1 MQPDYCF
8 ESKDKKSMEEL
19 RKKIKSLTDKNG
31 NYLFK
36 ERYNPVGLKVN
47 FSLKNLKS
55 VSNSGDCKINNI
67 NFKKLLIE
75 NDVDDVFIVG
85 TAALRDAKNSEEIIE
100 NIKRKYDFEVEVL
113 SGHEEGITTSI
124 GVLHFMESTENFL
137 IIDIGGRS
145 TEFIY
150 EFENK
155 IISKSLN
162 LGVVTLS
169 EKYFSNLPISQEL
182 IDEAKLKIETELSQ
196 LDIKDK
202 KNVIGVSGTALSLA
216 SIFLDQQ
223 NFNEEELHEI
233 KIDINNVQEI
243 NKRILKMTE
252 AEIITKFR
260 GIDPKRAST
269 ITSGIFL
276 LEIILSHYSNSP
288 IIISK
293 NDILEGLILKKY

>member
-1 MQPDYCF
+1 MVKLASID
-8 ESKDKKSMEEL
+8 L
-19 RKKIKSLTDKNG
+19 G
-31 NYLFK
+31 
-36 ERYNPVGLKVN
+36 
-47 FSLKNLKS
+47 
-55 VSNSGDCKINNI
+55 SNSTRLLIAEVNDQGLNVLTRMHIVTKMSEKIEQTGVISTEAFKRVNSALR

-75 NDVDDVFIVG
+75 NDVDDVFVVG
-85 TAALRDAKNSEEIIE
+85 TAALRDAKNSDEIIE
-100 NIKRKYDFEVEVL
+100 NIRRKYDFEVEVL

-124 GVLHFMESTENFL
+124 GVLHFMQNTENFL

-169 EKYFSNLPISQEL
+169 EKYFSNLPIGQEL

-216 SIFLDQQ
+216 SIFIDQQ

-233 KIDINNVQEI
+233 KIDIDNIQAI

-276 LEIILSHYSNSP
+276 LEIILSNYSNSA

>member
-1 MQPDYCF
+1 MVKLASID
-8 ESKDKKSMEEL
+8 L
-19 RKKIKSLTDKNG
+19 G
-31 NYLFK
+31 
-36 ERYNPVGLKVN
+36 
-47 FSLKNLKS
+47 
-55 VSNSGDCKINNI
+55 SNSTRLLIAEVNDQGLNVLTRMHIVTKMSEKIEQTGVISTEAFKRVNSALR

-75 NDVDDVFIVG
+75 NDVDDVFVVG
-85 TAALRDAKNSEEIIE
+85 TAALRDAKNSDEMIE
-100 NIKRKYDFEVEVL
+100 NIRRKYDFEVEVL

-124 GVLHFMESTENFL
+124 GVLHFMQNTENFL

-155 IISKSLN
+155 IVSKSLN

-169 EKYFSNLPISQEL
+169 EKYFSNLPIGQEL

-223 NFNEEELHEI
+223 NFNEEELHKI
-233 KIDINNVQEI
+233 KIDTDNVQEI

>member
-1 MQPDYCF
+1 MVKLASIDLGSNSTRLLIVEVDDQGF
-8 ESKDKKSMEEL
+8 NVLL
-19 RKKIKSLTDKNG
+19 RKHVVTKMSENIEQTGVISTG
-31 NYLFK
+31 AFK
-36 ERYNPVGLKVN
+36 RVN
-47 FSLKNLKS
+47 STLR
-55 VSNSGDCKINNI
+55 D
-67 NFKKLLIE
+67 FKKLLIA
-75 NDVDDVFIVG
+75 NDVDDVFVVG
-85 TAALRDAKNSEEIIE
+85 TAALRDAKNSDEIIE
-100 NIKRKYDFEVEVL
+100 NIRRKYDFEVEVL
-113 SGHEEGITTSI
+113 SGHEEGITTSV
-124 GVLHFMESTENFL
+124 GVLHFMQNTENFL

-155 IISKSLN
+155 IVSKSLN

-169 EKYFSNLPISQEL
+169 EKYFSNLPIGQEL

-216 SIFLDQQ
+216 SIFLDQK

-233 KIDINNVQEI
+233 KIDIDNVQEI
-243 NKRILKMTE
+243 NKRILKMSE

-276 LEIILSHYSNSP
+276 LEIILSHYSNSA

>member
-1 MQPDYCF
+1 MVKLASID
-8 ESKDKKSMEEL
+8 L
-19 RKKIKSLTDKNG
+19 G
-31 NYLFK
+31 
-36 ERYNPVGLKVN
+36 
-47 FSLKNLKS
+47 
-55 VSNSGDCKINNI
+55 SNSTRLLIAEVNDQGLYVLIRMHIVTKMSEKIEQTGEISTEAFKRVNSALR

-75 NDVDDVFIVG
+75 NNIDDVFVVG
-85 TAALRDAKNSEEIIE
+85 TAALRDAKNSDEIIG
-100 NIKRKYDFEVEVL
+100 NIRRKYDFEVEVL

-124 GVLHFMESTENFL
+124 GVLHFMQNTENFL

-155 IISKSLN
+155 IVSKSLN

-169 EKYFSNLPISQEL
+169 EKYFSNLPIGQEL

-276 LEIILSHYSNSP
+276 LETILSHYSNSP

>member
-1 MQPDYCF
+1 M
-8 ESKDKKSMEEL
+8 L
-19 RKKIKSLTDKNG
+19 IA
-31 NYLFK
+31 
-36 ERYNPVGLKVN
+36 
-47 FSLKNLKS
+47 
-55 VSNSGDCKINNI
+55 NN
-67 NFKKLLIE
+67 
-75 NDVDDVFIVG
+75 VDDVFVVG

-124 GVLHFMESTENFL
+124 GVLHFMQNTENFL

-150 EFENK
+150 EFEKK

-169 EKYFSNLPISQEL
+169 EKYFSNLPIDQKL

-196 LDIKDK
+196 LNIKNK

-216 SIFLDQQ
+216 SIFLDQKK
-223 NFNEEELHEI
+223 FNEEELHEI
-233 KIDINNVQEI
+233 KIDIDNIQEI

-252 AEIITKFR
+252 AEIITKFK

-269 ITSGIFL
+269 VTSGIFL
-276 LEIILSHYSNSP
+276 LEIIIGYYSNSP

>member
-1 MQPDYCF
+1 MVKLASID
-8 ESKDKKSMEEL
+8 L
-19 RKKIKSLTDKNG
+19 G
-31 NYLFK
+31 
-36 ERYNPVGLKVN
+36 
-47 FSLKNLKS
+47 
-55 VSNSGDCKINNI
+55 SNSTRLLIAEVDDQGFNVLIRKHVVTKMSENI
-67 NFKKLLIE
+67 EQTGVISTEAFKRVNSTLRNFKKLLIA
-75 NDVDDVFIVG
+75 NDVDDVFVIG
-85 TAALRDAKNSEEIIE
+85 TAALRDAKNSDEIIE
-100 NIKRKYDFEVEVL
+100 NIKKKYNFEVEVL

-124 GVLHFMESTENFL
+124 GVLHFMQNTENFL

-169 EKYFSNLPISQEL
+169 EKYFSNLPIGQES

-216 SIFLDQQ
+216 SIFIDQQ

-233 KIDINNVQEI
+233 KIDIDNIQAI

-276 LEIILSHYSNSP
+276 LEIILSHYSNSS

>member
-1 MQPDYCF
+1 MVKLASID
-8 ESKDKKSMEEL
+8 L
-19 RKKIKSLTDKNG
+19 G
-31 NYLFK
+31 
-36 ERYNPVGLKVN
+36 
-47 FSLKNLKS
+47 
-55 VSNSGDCKINNI
+55 SNSTRLLIAEVNDQGLNVLTRMHIVTKMSEKIEQTGVISTEAFKRVNSALR

-124 GVLHFMESTENFL
+124 GVLHFMQNTENFL

-169 EKYFSNLPISQEL
+169 EKYFSNLPIGQEL

-216 SIFLDQQ
+216 SIFIDQQ

-233 KIDINNVQEI
+233 KIDIDNIQAI

-276 LEIILSHYSNSP
+276 LEIILSNYSNSA

>member
-1 MQPDYCF
+1 MVKLASID
-8 ESKDKKSMEEL
+8 L
-19 RKKIKSLTDKNG
+19 G
-31 NYLFK
+31 
-36 ERYNPVGLKVN
+36 
-47 FSLKNLKS
+47 
-55 VSNSGDCKINNI
+55 SNSTRLLITEVNDQGFNVLIRMHVVTKMSEKIEQTGEISIEAFKRVNSALR

-75 NDVDDVFIVG
+75 NDVDDVFVIG
-85 TAALRDAKNSEEIIE
+85 TAALRDAKNSDEIIE
-100 NIKRKYDFEVEVL
+100 NIRKKYDFEVEVL
-113 SGHEEGITTSI
+113 SGHDEGITTSI
-124 GVLHFMESTENFL
+124 GVLHFMENSENFL

-169 EKYFSNLPISQEL
+169 EKYFSNLPINQEL
-182 IDEAKLKIETELSQ
+182 IDKAKLKIETELSQ

-233 KIDINNVQEI
+233 KIDIDNIQEI

-260 GIDPKRAST
+260 GIDPKRAAT
-269 ITSGIFL
+269 ITSGVFL

>member
-1 MQPDYCF
+1 MVKLASID
-8 ESKDKKSMEEL
+8 L
-19 RKKIKSLTDKNG
+19 G
-31 NYLFK
+31 
-36 ERYNPVGLKVN
+36 
-47 FSLKNLKS
+47 
-55 VSNSGDCKINNI
+55 SNSTRLLIAEVDGQGFNVLVRKHVVTKMSANI
-67 NFKKLLIE
+67 EQTGVISTEAFKRVNSTLRDFKKLLIA
-75 NDVDDVFIVG
+75 NDVEDVFVIG
-85 TAALRDAKNSEEIIE
+85 TAALRDANNSAEIIE
-100 NIKRKYDFEVEVL
+100 NIRKKYNFEVEVL
-113 SGHEEGITTSI
+113 SGHEEGITTSV
-124 GVLHFMESTENFL
+124 GVLHFMQNTENFL
-137 IIDIGGRS
+137 ILDIGGRS

-182 IDEAKLKIETELSQ
+182 IDEAKLKIETELSY

-216 SIFLDQQ
+216 SIFLDQK

-233 KIDINNVQEI
+233 KIDIDNVQEI
-243 NKRILKMTE
+243 NKRILKMSE

>member
-1 MQPDYCF
+1 MVKLASID
-8 ESKDKKSMEEL
+8 L
-19 RKKIKSLTDKNG
+19 G
-31 NYLFK
+31 
-36 ERYNPVGLKVN
+36 
-47 FSLKNLKS
+47 
-55 VSNSGDCKINNI
+55 SNSTRLLIAEVNDQGLNVLTRMHIVTKMSEKIEQTGVISTEAFKRVNSALR

-75 NDVDDVFIVG
+75 NDVDDVFVIG
-85 TAALRDAKNSEEIIE
+85 TAALRDARNSEEIIE

-124 GVLHFMESTENFL
+124 GVLNFMENTENFL

-169 EKYFSNLPISQEL
+169 EKYFSNLPIGQEL

-233 KIDINNVQEI
+233 KIDTDNVQEI

-276 LEIILSHYSNSP
+276 LEIILSNYSNSP

>member
-1 MQPDYCF
+1 MVKLASID
-8 ESKDKKSMEEL
+8 L
-19 RKKIKSLTDKNG
+19 G
-31 NYLFK
+31 
-36 ERYNPVGLKVN
+36 
-47 FSLKNLKS
+47 
-55 VSNSGDCKINNI
+55 SNSTRLLIAEVNDQGLYVLIRMHIVTKMSEKIEQTGEISTEAFKRVNSALR

-75 NDVDDVFIVG
+75 NDVDDVFVVG
-85 TAALRDAKNSEEIIE
+85 TAALRDAKNSDEIIE
-100 NIKRKYDFEVEVL
+100 NIRRKYDFEVEVL

-124 GVLHFMESTENFL
+124 GVLHFMQNTENFL

-169 EKYFSNLPISQEL
+169 EKYFSNLPIGQEL

-216 SIFLDQQ
+216 SIFLDQK

-233 KIDINNVQEI
+233 KIDIDNVQEI

>member
-1 MQPDYCF
+1 MVKLASID
-8 ESKDKKSMEEL
+8 L
-19 RKKIKSLTDKNG
+19 G
-31 NYLFK
+31 
-36 ERYNPVGLKVN
+36 
-47 FSLKNLKS
+47 
-55 VSNSGDCKINNI
+55 SNSTRLLIAEVDDQGFNVLIRKHVVTKMSENI
-67 NFKKLLIE
+67 EQTGVISTEAFKRVNSTLRDFKKLLIA
-75 NDVDDVFIVG
+75 NDVDDVFVVG
-85 TAALRDAKNSEEIIE
+85 TAALRDAKNSDEIIQ
-100 NIKRKYDFEVEVL
+100 NIRKKYDFEVEVL

-124 GVLHFMESTENFL
+124 GVLHFMQNTENFL

-169 EKYFSNLPISQEL
+169 EKYFSNLPINQEL

-216 SIFLDQQ
+216 SIFIDQQ

-233 KIDINNVQEI
+233 KIDIDNIQAI

-276 LEIILSHYSNSP
+276 LEIILSNYSNSA

>member
-1 MQPDYCF
+1 MVKLASID
-8 ESKDKKSMEEL
+8 L
-19 RKKIKSLTDKNG
+19 G
-31 NYLFK
+31 
-36 ERYNPVGLKVN
+36 
-47 FSLKNLKS
+47 
-55 VSNSGDCKINNI
+55 SNSTRLLIAEVDDQGFNVLIRKHVVTKMSENTELTGVISTEAFKRVNSTLRD
-67 NFKKLLIE
+67 FKKLLIA
-75 NDVDDVFIVG
+75 NDVDDVFVVG
-85 TAALRDAKNSEEIIE
+85 TAALRDAKNSDEIIE
-100 NIKRKYDFEVEVL
+100 NIRNKYDFEVEVL
-113 SGHEEGITTSI
+113 SGHEEGITTSF
-124 GVLHFMESTENFL
+124 GVLHFMQNTENFL

-150 EFENK
+150 EYENK
-155 IISKSLN
+155 IVSKSLN

-169 EKYFSNLPISQEL
+169 EKYFSNLPIGQEL
-182 IDEAKLKIETELSQ
+182 IDEAKLRIETELSQ
-196 LDIKDK
+196 LDINDK

-216 SIFLDQQ
+216 SIFLDQE

-233 KIDINNVQEI
+233 KIDIDNVQEI
-243 NKRILKMTE
+243 NKRILKMSE

-276 LEIILSHYSNSP
+276 LEIILSYYSNTP

>member
-1 MQPDYCF
+1 MVKLASID
-8 ESKDKKSMEEL
+8 L
-19 RKKIKSLTDKNG
+19 G
-31 NYLFK
+31 
-36 ERYNPVGLKVN
+36 
-47 FSLKNLKS
+47 
-55 VSNSGDCKINNI
+55 SNSTRLLIAEVDDQGLDVLIRMHIVTKMSEKIEQTGEISTEAFKRVNSALR

-75 NDVDDVFIVG
+75 NNIDDVFVVG
-85 TAALRDAKNSEEIIE
+85 TAALRDAKNSDEIIG
-100 NIKRKYDFEVEVL
+100 NIRRKYDFEVEVL

-124 GVLHFMESTENFL
+124 GVLHFMQNTENFL

-216 SIFLDQQ
+216 SIFLDQK

-233 KIDINNVQEI
+233 KIDIDNVQEI

>member
-1 MQPDYCF
+1 MVKLASID
-8 ESKDKKSMEEL
+8 L
-19 RKKIKSLTDKNG
+19 G
-31 NYLFK
+31 
-36 ERYNPVGLKVN
+36 
-47 FSLKNLKS
+47 
-55 VSNSGDCKINNI
+55 SNSTRLLIAEVNDQGLNVLTRMHIVTKMSEKIEQTGVISTEAFKRVNPALR
-67 NFKKLLIE
+67 NFKKLLTE
-75 NDVDDVFIVG
+75 NDVEDVFVVG

-124 GVLHFMESTENFL
+124 GVLHFMENTENFL

-169 EKYFSNLPISQEL
+169 EKYFSNLPIGQEL

-233 KIDINNVQEI
+233 KIDTDNVQEI

>member
-1 MQPDYCF
+1 MVKLASID
-8 ESKDKKSMEEL
+8 L
-19 RKKIKSLTDKNG
+19 G
-31 NYLFK
+31 
-36 ERYNPVGLKVN
+36 
-47 FSLKNLKS
+47 
-55 VSNSGDCKINNI
+55 SNSTRLLIAEVDDQEFNALIRKHVVTKMSENI
-67 NFKKLLIE
+67 EQTGVISTEAFKRVNSTLRDFKKLLIA
-75 NDVDDVFIVG
+75 NDVDDVFVVG
-85 TAALRDAKNSEEIIE
+85 TAALRDAKNSDEIIE
-100 NIKRKYDFEVEVL
+100 NIRNKYDFEVEVL
-113 SGHEEGITTSI
+113 SGHEEGITTSV
-124 GVLHFMESTENFL
+124 GVLHFMQNTENFL

-150 EFENK
+150 EYENK
-155 IISKSLN
+155 IVSKSLN

-169 EKYFSNLPISQEL
+169 EKYFSNLPIGQEL
-182 IDEAKLKIETELSQ
+182 IDKAKLKIETELSQ
-196 LDIKDK
+196 LDINDK

-216 SIFLDQQ
+216 SIFLDQE

-233 KIDINNVQEI
+233 KIDIDNVQEI

-276 LEIILSHYSNSP
+276 LEIILSNYSNSP

>member
-1 MQPDYCF
+1 MVKLASID
-8 ESKDKKSMEEL
+8 L
-19 RKKIKSLTDKNG
+19 G
-31 NYLFK
+31 
-36 ERYNPVGLKVN
+36 
-47 FSLKNLKS
+47 
-55 VSNSGDCKINNI
+55 SNSTRLLIAEVNDQGLNVLTRMHIVTKMSEKIEQTGVISTEAFKRVNSALR

-75 NDVDDVFIVG
+75 NDVVDVFIVG

-124 GVLHFMESTENFL
+124 GVLHFMENTENFL

-150 EFENK
+150 EFEHK

-169 EKYFSNLPISQEL
+169 EKYFSNLPIGQEL

-233 KIDINNVQEI
+233 KIDTDNVQEI

-269 ITSGIFL
+269 ITSGTVSYTHLTLPTTSFV
-276 LEIILSHYSNSP
+276 
-288 IIISK
+288 
-293 NDILEGLILKKY
+293 

>member
-1 MQPDYCF
+1 MVKLASID
-8 ESKDKKSMEEL
+8 L
-19 RKKIKSLTDKNG
+19 G
-31 NYLFK
+31 
-36 ERYNPVGLKVN
+36 
-47 FSLKNLKS
+47 
-55 VSNSGDCKINNI
+55 SNSTRLLIAEVDNQEFNALIRKHVVTKMSENI
-67 NFKKLLIE
+67 EQTGVISTEAFKRVNSTLRDFKKLLIA
-75 NDVDDVFIVG
+75 NDVDDVFVVG
-85 TAALRDAKNSEEIIE
+85 TAALRDAKNSDEIIE
-100 NIKRKYDFEVEVL
+100 NIRNKYDFEVEVL
-113 SGHEEGITTSI
+113 SGHEEGITTSV
-124 GVLHFMESTENFL
+124 GVLHFMQNTENFL

-150 EFENK
+150 EYENN
-155 IISKSLN
+155 IVSKSLN

-169 EKYFSNLPISQEL
+169 EKYFSNLPIGQEL
-182 IDEAKLKIETELSQ
+182 IDKAKLKIETELSQ
-196 LDIKDK
+196 LDINDK

-216 SIFLDQQ
+216 SIFLDQE

-233 KIDINNVQEI
+233 KIDIDNVQEI

-276 LEIILSHYSNSP
+276 LEIILSYYSNTP

>member
-1 MQPDYCF
+1 MQ
-8 ESKDKKSMEEL
+8 
-19 RKKIKSLTDKNG
+19 N
-31 NYLFK
+31 
-36 ERYNPVGLKVN
+36 
-47 FSLKNLKS
+47 
-55 VSNSGDCKINNI
+55 
-67 NFKKLLIE
+67 
-75 NDVDDVFIVG
+75 
-85 TAALRDAKNSEEIIE
+85 
-100 NIKRKYDFEVEVL
+100 
-113 SGHEEGITTSI
+113 
-124 GVLHFMESTENFL
+124 TENFL

-145 TEFIY
+145 TEFIF

-169 EKYFSNLPISQEL
+169 EKYFSNLPIGQEL

-196 LDIKDK
+196 LDINDK
-202 KNVIGVSGTALSLA
+202 KNVIGVSCTALSLA
-216 SIFLDQQ
+216 SIFLDQK

-233 KIDINNVQEI
+233 KIDIDNVQEI
-243 NKRILKMTE
+243 NKRILKMSE

-260 GIDPKRAST
+260 GIDHKRAST

>member
-1 MQPDYCF
+1 MVKLASID
-8 ESKDKKSMEEL
+8 L
-19 RKKIKSLTDKNG
+19 G
-31 NYLFK
+31 
-36 ERYNPVGLKVN
+36 
-47 FSLKNLKS
+47 
-55 VSNSGDCKINNI
+55 SNSTRLLIAEVDDQGFNVLIRKHVVTKMSENI
-67 NFKKLLIE
+67 EQTGVISTEAFKRVNSTLRDFKKLLIA
-75 NDVDDVFIVG
+75 NDVDDVFVVG
-85 TAALRDAKNSEEIIE
+85 TAALRDAKNSDEIIE
-100 NIKRKYDFEVEVL
+100 NIRRKYDFEVEVL
-113 SGHEEGITTSI
+113 SGHEEGITTSV
-124 GVLHFMESTENFL
+124 GVLHFMQNIENFL

-216 SIFLDQQ
+216 SIFLDQK

-233 KIDINNVQEI
+233 KIDIDNVQEI

>member
-1 MQPDYCF
+1 MVKLASID
-8 ESKDKKSMEEL
+8 L
-19 RKKIKSLTDKNG
+19 G
-31 NYLFK
+31 
-36 ERYNPVGLKVN
+36 
-47 FSLKNLKS
+47 
-55 VSNSGDCKINNI
+55 SNSTRLLIAEVDDQGFNVLIRKHVVTKMSENI
-67 NFKKLLIE
+67 EQTGVISTEAFKRVNSTLRDFKKLLIA
-75 NDVDDVFIVG
+75 NDVDDVFVVG
-85 TAALRDAKNSEEIIE
+85 TAALRDAKNSDEIIQ
-100 NIKRKYDFEVEVL
+100 NIRKKYDFEVEVL

-124 GVLHFMESTENFL
+124 GVLHFMQNTENFL

-169 EKYFSNLPISQEL
+169 EKYFSNLPIGQEL

-216 SIFLDQQ
+216 SIFIDQQ

-233 KIDINNVQEI
+233 KIDIDNIQAI

-276 LEIILSHYSNSP
+276 LEIILSHYSKSA

>member
-1 MQPDYCF
+1 MVKLASID
-8 ESKDKKSMEEL
+8 L
-19 RKKIKSLTDKNG
+19 G
-31 NYLFK
+31 
-36 ERYNPVGLKVN
+36 
-47 FSLKNLKS
+47 
-55 VSNSGDCKINNI
+55 SNSTRLLIAEVNDQGLNVLTRMHIVTKMSEKIEQTGEISTEAFKRVNSALR
-67 NFKKLLIE
+67 NFKKLLTE
-75 NDVDDVFIVG
+75 NDVGDVFVVG

-124 GVLHFMESTENFL
+124 GVLHFMENTENFL

-169 EKYFSNLPISQEL
+169 EKYFSNLPIGQEL

-216 SIFLDQQ
+216 SIFIDQQ

-233 KIDINNVQEI
+233 KIDIDNIQAI

>member
-1 MQPDYCF
+1 MVKLASID
-8 ESKDKKSMEEL
+8 L
-19 RKKIKSLTDKNG
+19 G
-31 NYLFK
+31 
-36 ERYNPVGLKVN
+36 
-47 FSLKNLKS
+47 
-55 VSNSGDCKINNI
+55 SNSTRLLIAEVNDQGLNVLTRMHIVTKMSEKIEQTGVISTEAFKRVNSALR

-75 NDVDDVFIVG
+75 NDVDDVFVVG
-85 TAALRDAKNSEEIIE
+85 TAALRDAKNSDEIIE
-100 NIKRKYDFEVEVL
+100 NIRRKYDFEVEVL

-124 GVLHFMESTENFL
+124 GVLHFMQNTENFL

-169 EKYFSNLPISQEL
+169 EKYFSNLPIGQEL

-233 KIDINNVQEI
+233 KIDIENVQAI
-243 NKRILKMTE
+243 NKTILKMTE

-260 GIDPKRAST
+260 GIDPKRATT
-269 ITSGIFL
+269 ITSGVFL
-276 LEIILSHYSNSP
+276 LEIILSHYSNFP

>member
-1 MQPDYCF
+1 MVKLASID
-8 ESKDKKSMEEL
+8 L
-19 RKKIKSLTDKNG
+19 G
-31 NYLFK
+31 
-36 ERYNPVGLKVN
+36 
-47 FSLKNLKS
+47 
-55 VSNSGDCKINNI
+55 SNSTRLLIAEVNDQGLNVLTRMHIVTKMSEKIEQTGVISTEAFKRVNSALR

-75 NDVDDVFIVG
+75 NDVDDVFVVG

>member
-1 MQPDYCF
+1 MVKLASID
-8 ESKDKKSMEEL
+8 L
-19 RKKIKSLTDKNG
+19 G
-31 NYLFK
+31 
-36 ERYNPVGLKVN
+36 
-47 FSLKNLKS
+47 
-55 VSNSGDCKINNI
+55 SNSTRLLIAEVDDQEFNVLIRKHVVTKMSEKIEQTGVISTEAFKRVNSTLR

-75 NDVDDVFIVG
+75 NDVDDVFVIG
-85 TAALRDAKNSEEIIE
+85 TAALRDAKNSSEIIE
-100 NIKRKYDFEVEVL
+100 NIRKKFDFEVEVL
-113 SGHEEGITTSI
+113 SGHDEGITTSI
-124 GVLHFMESTENFL
+124 GVLHFMENTENFL

-169 EKYFSNLPISQEL
+169 EKYFSHLPISKEL
-182 IDEAKLKIETELSQ
+182 IDEAKREIEAELSH
-196 LDIKDK
+196 LDINDK
-202 KNVIGVSGTALSLA
+202 KNVIGVSGTALSLG
-216 SIFLDQQ
+216 SIFLNQQ

-233 KIDINNVQEI
+233 IIDIDNVKEI
-243 NKRILKMTE
+243 NNRLLKMSE
-252 AEIITKFR
+252 AEIITKFK
-260 GIDPKRAST
+260 GIDPKRAAT
-269 ITSGIFL
+269 ITSGVFL

>member
-1 MQPDYCF
+1 MVKLASID
-8 ESKDKKSMEEL
+8 L
-19 RKKIKSLTDKNG
+19 G
-31 NYLFK
+31 
-36 ERYNPVGLKVN
+36 
-47 FSLKNLKS
+47 
-55 VSNSGDCKINNI
+55 SNSTRLLITEVNDQGFNVLIRMHVVTKMSEKIEQTGEISIEAFKRVNSALR

-75 NDVDDVFIVG
+75 NDVDDVFVIG
-85 TAALRDAKNSEEIIE
+85 TAALRDAKNSDEIIE
-100 NIKRKYDFEVEVL
+100 NIRKKYDFEVEVL
-113 SGHEEGITTSI
+113 SGHDEGITTSI
-124 GVLHFMESTENFL
+124 GVLHFMENSENFL

-169 EKYFSNLPISQEL
+169 EKYFSNLPINQEL
-182 IDEAKLKIETELSQ
+182 IDKAKLKIETELSQ

-233 KIDINNVQEI
+233 KIDIDNIQEI

-276 LEIILSHYSNSP
+276 LETILSHYSNSP

-293 NDILEGLILKKY
+293 YDILEGLILKKY

>member
-1 MQPDYCF
+1 MVKLASID
-8 ESKDKKSMEEL
+8 L
-19 RKKIKSLTDKNG
+19 G
-31 NYLFK
+31 
-36 ERYNPVGLKVN
+36 
-47 FSLKNLKS
+47 
-55 VSNSGDCKINNI
+55 SNSTRLLIAEVNDQGFNVLIRKHVVTKMSENI
-67 NFKKLLIE
+67 EQTGVISTEAFKRVNSTLRNFKKLLIA
-75 NDVDDVFIVG
+75 NDVDDVFVIG
-85 TAALRDAKNSEEIIE
+85 TAALRDAKNSDEIIE
-100 NIKRKYDFEVEVL
+100 NIRKKYDFEVEVL

-124 GVLHFMESTENFL
+124 GVLHFMQNTENFL

-145 TEFIY
+145 TEFVY

-169 EKYFSNLPISQEL
+169 EKYFSNLPIGQEL

-216 SIFLDQQ
+216 SIFINQQ

-233 KIDINNVQEI
+233 KIDIDNIQAI

-252 AEIITKFR
+252 AEIITKFK
-260 GIDPKRAST
+260 GLDPKRAAT
-269 ITSGIFL
+269 ITSGVFL